1 MNKLLKTL
9 MCSLPAVALYGCNG
23 CWSPMPVVS
32 CGGPVGEPWPP
43 VAFYQKPATYGRTDA
58 DQRWRDVEACG
69 GKRGDLSLRSA
80 MTRRVDSPIDLK
92 MREEFRFCMRSKGYD
107 IIENVDSC
115 GTQDPK
121 ENKGKCNL

>member
-9 MCSLPAVALYGCNG
+9 MYSLPAVALYGCNG

-32 CGGPVGEPWPP
+32 CGGPVGEPWPD

-80 MTRRVDSPIDLK
+80 VTYSKDAPVDLQLSEKFDQ
-92 MREEFRFCMRSKGYD
+92 CMAHKGYD
-107 IIENVDSC
+107 VMLTGKDC